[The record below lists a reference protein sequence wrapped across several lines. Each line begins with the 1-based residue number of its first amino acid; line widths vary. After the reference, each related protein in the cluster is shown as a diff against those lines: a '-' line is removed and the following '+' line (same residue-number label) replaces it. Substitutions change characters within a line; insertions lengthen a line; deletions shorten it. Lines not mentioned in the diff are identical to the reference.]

1 MKKQPY
7 ARRIFLGVTA
17 LLLIITAIYHQYI
30 PCSFEDLSGLD
41 GSIRRD
47 NIAGIHGQLL
57 GERRYTG
64 DPEDID
70 RISRALLEYLN
81 DFTYQYDLDFDFR
94 TVFPDGLHQ
103 TFPQTYLTY
112 RREEGRTAV
121 LAIEPLD
128 GTHIRIGYRY
138 YTVLD
143 GTLDAERF
151 IACLEWDQL
160 DTARVETIE

>member
-1 MKKQPY
+1 MEKPK
-7 ARRIFLGVTA
+7 RHLKIFWGITV
-17 LLLIITAIYHQYI
+17 LLLVVTAIYHQYI

-47 NIAGIHGQLL
+47 NIASINVHLIDDIL
-57 GERRYTG
+57 GTS
-64 DPEDID
+64 DPEEVA
-70 RISRALLEYLN
+70 RISRALLDYLN
-81 DFTYQYDLDFDFR
+81 DFTYQYDLDFDFC

-121 LAIEPLD
+121 LTIEPLD

-160 DTARVETIE
+160 DAARVETIE